1 MEILLAMLLTFSGG
15 YVYRWVNEPE
25 PPKISFYAPPEITDG
40 IDIQDCKQGTPAT
53 DCPVSYPRFVLS
65 EKEYAKDI
73 ENGKAT
79 RVYLNQCIDTI
90 EKYNGRR

>member
-1 MEILLAMLLTFSGG
+1 MEIVLAMLLTFSGG

-25 PPKISFYAPPEITDG
+25 PPKISFYAPQEVTEG
-40 IDIQDCKQGTPAT
+40 IDIQDCKQGNSKI
-53 DCPVSYPRFVLS
+53 DCPISYPRFVLS
-65 EKEYAKDI
+65 EEEYAKDI